1 MTLGTVFL
9 ATVLSCHL
17 PISIN
22 NNLLSLISDNCYPS
36 TTSTIIAN
44 ATSLERFCTLSLKLA
59 SNLSLLF
66 NQFNDS
72 TPQNSSDPDNVVN
85 YKYYDIDENK
95 KIKIINRNKFLCK
108 IFHINARSLSKKFDD
123 LEHLLQYTNKSL
135 DIIAVSETGI
145 TKAMSQ
151 LCDINLKNYSIGP
164 TPTESTASG
173 NFTL

>member
-1 MTLGTVFL
+1 MSCAGWVGTVFL

-44 ATSLERFCTLSLKLA
+44 ATSLERFCTLFS
-59 SNLSLLF
+59 
-66 NQFNDS
+66 QFNYS
-72 TPQNSSDPDNVVN
+72 TPQNSSDLDNVVN

-145 TKAMSQ
+145 TKARSQ